1 MTKRKEK
8 WKRMI
13 YIQGEKKS
21 SQYKLI
27 LSDFD
32 VGLADKDFKAASVT

>member
-1 MTKRKEK
+1 MKKDDLYSR
-8 WKRMI
+8 
-13 YIQGEKKS
+13 GKKS